1 MGERALLPNIFLNN
15 KKKTSTPPSSSSS
28 TTTGEAGQHEQ
39 IVPYV
44 LNVLRKDM
52 AQHGLQPQ
60 VIAHAIQQRYDEL
73 IQNGF
78 TKKKKDGKKKGAT
91 SNDDGSDSMMIDGG
105 YVL

>member
-1 MGERALLPNIFLNN
+1 MG
-15 KKKTSTPPSSSSS
+15 SSSSPPPSSSAASSSLSSSSS
-28 TTTGEAGQHEQ
+28 TTAGEAGQHEQ

-78 TKKKKDGKKKGAT
+78 TKKKDGKKRSA